1 MDWMGDAVAGMVGL
15 AAGAAL
21 LEGLDGRPRYVSAER
36 LDSGW
41 GVVAHSRS
49 DSSVR
54 FRTGS
59 REAAEQGA
67 RKLGRELGVE
77 ARGVDGQSLQPE
89 RESRDDFSLRL

>member
-1 MDWMGDAVAGMVGL
+1 MDWMGDAVAGVVGL

-36 LDSGW
+36 TDEW
-41 GVVAHSRS
+41 AVVAHSRS

-59 REAAEQGA
+59 REAAERGA

-77 ARGVDGQSLQPE
+77 ARGADGRSLQPE